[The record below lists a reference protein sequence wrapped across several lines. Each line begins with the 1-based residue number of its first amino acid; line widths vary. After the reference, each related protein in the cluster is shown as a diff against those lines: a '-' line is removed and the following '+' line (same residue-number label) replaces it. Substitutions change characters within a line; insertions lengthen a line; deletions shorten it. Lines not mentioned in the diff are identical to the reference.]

1 MTDRQ
6 ESAQPARE
14 RETHHEKDDRRRPR
28 RRNRDR
34 RTVFRCRPAQA
45 ESFIGCGYGAGIATS
60 VTSCEFAQNV
70 RYAWFHQPGRI
81 IEAYSPVTG
90 QYYSMYC
97 DPNYTAR
104 MDTGRVYNSVHC
116 EGGNNAVVVIW

>member
-1 MTDRQ
+1 MVSITLA
-6 ESAQPARE
+6 S
-14 RETHHEKDDRRRPR
+14 TPR
-28 RRNRDR
+28 SLAADC
-34 RTVFRCRPAQA
+34 TPAQA

-60 VTSCEFAQNV
+60 VTACELAQNV

-90 QYYSMYC
+90 QYYTMYC

>member
-1 MTDRQ
+1 MKKLIGGGLAAAT
-6 ESAQPARE
+6 ATGALLFGA
-14 RETHHEKDDRRRPR
+14 
-28 RRNRDR
+28 
-34 RTVFRCRPAQA
+34 VPAQA

-90 QYYSMYC
+90 QYYTMYC
-97 DPNYTAR
+97 DPNTPRAWTPAGCTTRSTAR
-104 MDTGRVYNSVHC
+104 AATTP
-116 EGGNNAVVVIW
+116 WW